1 MEQGKGI
8 MIRLPNGSDI
18 MKMPDEVSQI
28 LALKRLGLGSRGI
41 AKKLGISRNTV
52 KKYLSAGGYLEYK
65 PPNRTGILDA
75 HLPWLIEQMKKHGN
89 NAEVV
94 RQELEREK
102 SISVSLRTVERAV
115 MEHRT
120 LIRAELEAT
129 TRFETGP
136 GEQSQIDFGER
147 LVPIDGERVKVY
159 FFVFTLSYSRR
170 PYVRAFTNERQESW
184 FVGMESAFRHFGG
197 VTETILLDNPKP
209 LVKSHDMRTR
219 EVAFTESFKAFAK
232 HWGFAPRACAPYRPR
247 TKGKDERG
255 VGYVKKNAIAGR
267 EFESWAALEA
277 HLEWWMREIA
287 DVRIHGTTEERPIDR
302 FESERFALIEIEG
315 KPSYVQVR
323 EVVRVVHSDLCVELD
338 TNSYS
343 VPWNHIGQDVTV
355 RVRNGIVTVHR
366 GDVEIARHGEAVGRK
381 QRIIDRSHYFGLAL
395 PGVPTSTEGELARS
409 LDEYAKA
416 MGES

>member
-1 MEQGKGI
+1 
-8 MIRLPNGSDI
+8 
-18 MKMPDEVSQI
+18 
-28 LALKRLGLGSRGI
+28 
-41 AKKLGISRNTV
+41 
-52 KKYLSAGGYLEYK
+52 
-65 PPNRTGILDA
+65 
-75 HLPWLIEQMKKHGN
+75 
-89 NAEVV
+89 
-94 RQELEREK
+94 
-102 SISVSLRTVERAV
+102 
-115 MEHRT
+115 
-120 LIRAELEAT
+120 
-129 TRFETGP
+129 
-136 GEQSQIDFGER
+136 
-147 LVPIDGERVKVY
+147 
-159 FFVFTLSYSRR
+159 
-170 PYVRAFTNERQESW
+170 
-184 FVGMESAFRHFGG
+184 MESAFRHFGG

-302 FESERFALIEIEG
+302 FESERFALIGIEG
-315 KPSYVQVR
+315 KPSYVQIR

-343 VPWNHIGQDVTV
+343 VPWKPYRADVTV
-355 RVRNGIVTVHR
+355 RVRNESLLYTEETSR
-366 GDVEIARHGEAVGRK
+366 LPDMRRLLDVNNASSSEVITSVS
-381 QRIIDRSHYFGLAL
+381 RSRAFRNRLRRTITI
-395 PGVPTSTEGELARS
+395 P
-409 LDEYAKA
+409 DEYAKA